1 MVTIFSIS
9 ELSLASCKPRVLIK
23 IPWVLQ
29 SGDRVRRLRVSTGRR
44 VGDRIEITGGLVAGA
59 RVANDG
65 AGFLNDGDKVRVVT
79 AGGRAK

>member
-1 MVTIFSIS
+1 
-9 ELSLASCKPRVLIK
+9 
-23 IPWVLQ
+23 
-29 SGDRVRRLRVSTGRR
+29 VRRLRVSTGRR
-44 VGDRIEITGGLVAGA
+44 VGDRIEITSGLAAGA